1 LVVLVAGGYALYK
14 ELPSIKHELHGYS
27 FEETLQKTR
36 DAAGDDSRVLTF
48 LVRGE
53 DFSYQVVTRHGDVLE
68 RFYGELCSG
77 TTHGN
82 HNCSIRESRHQ
93 HPASAKETQLAQVR
107 LRDIDPHVLSR
118 LRHGAGASDVD
129 AVGLRRRQWVVAKPE
144 QPYIADA
151 DGSNLHRATTPE
163 ELALA
168 QSVAA
173 APDTR

>member
-1 LVVLVAGGYALYK
+1 
-14 ELPSIKHELHGYS
+14 
-27 FEETLQKTR
+27 
-36 DAAGDDSRVLTF
+36 
-48 LVRGE
+48 
-53 DFSYQVVTRHGDVLE
+53 
-68 RFYGELCSG
+68 
-77 TTHGN
+77 
-82 HNCSIRESRHQ
+82 
-93 HPASAKETQLAQVR
+93 VR

-118 LRHGAGASDVD
+118 LRHDAGASDVD

-151 DGSNLHRATTPE
+151 DGSNLHRAATPE